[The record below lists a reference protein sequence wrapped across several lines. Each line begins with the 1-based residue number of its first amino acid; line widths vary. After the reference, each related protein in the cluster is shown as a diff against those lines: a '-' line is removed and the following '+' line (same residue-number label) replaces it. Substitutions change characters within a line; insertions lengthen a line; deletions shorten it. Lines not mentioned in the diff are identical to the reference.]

1 MAEEPIKSSRASFE
15 QIDRV
20 RKYPRVILDQ
30 SALLGLPGNM
40 TVPVK
45 LHDLSICGIQICF
58 DEHSE
63 QTISTVLQSKDI
75 SELSWL
81 EVSFKLRLG
90 DWEEEII
97 VRCKPVRIGKCG
109 HDEFAMGMFY
119 MLFTD
124 VEERYQ
130 ALIKDFIEFSMEP
143 Q

>member
-1 MAEEPIKSSRASFE
+1 MAEEQIKSSRASFE

-30 SALLGLPGNM
+30 SALLRLPGNM
-40 TVPVK
+40 TLPVK

-75 SELSWL
+75 TELSRL

-97 VRCKPVRIGKCG
+97 V
-109 HDEFAMGMFY
+109 
-119 MLFTD
+119 
-124 VEERYQ
+124 
-130 ALIKDFIEFSMEP
+130 
-143 Q
+143 